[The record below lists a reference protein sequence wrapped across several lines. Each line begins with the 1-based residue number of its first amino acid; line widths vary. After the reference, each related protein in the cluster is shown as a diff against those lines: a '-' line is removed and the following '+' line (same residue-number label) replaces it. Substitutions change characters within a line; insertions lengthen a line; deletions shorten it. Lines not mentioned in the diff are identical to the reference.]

1 MTRMNE
7 YWPVELFARVRMEE
21 VGAGL
26 ERVADV
32 ANMMGEC
39 HTAKNSSYADNNSTN
54 KGTHV
59 RFTDDILSWN
69 WRFLSE
75 SACDETIKAE

>member
-1 MTRMNE
+1 
-7 YWPVELFARVRMEE
+7 MEE

-39 HTAKNSSYADNNSTN
+39 HTAKNASFADNKAAN
-54 KGTHV
+54 KVTREIINRDV
-59 RFTDDILSWN
+59 LYREKL
-69 WRFLSE
+69 
-75 SACDETIKAE
+75 

>member
-1 MTRMNE
+1 MSISDFG
-7 YWPVELFARVRMEE
+7 LRMEE

-39 HTAKNSSYADNNSTN
+39 HTAKNASFADNKAAN
-54 KGTHV
+54 KVTREIITRDV
-59 RFTDDILSWN
+59 LYREYW
-69 WRFLSE
+69 
-75 SACDETIKAE
+75 

>member
-1 MTRMNE
+1 
-7 YWPVELFARVRMEE
+7 MEE

-39 HTAKNSSYADNNSTN
+39 HTAKNSSYADNSTN
-54 KGTHV
+54 KV
-59 RFTDDILSWN
+59 ARVICTDNILFF
-69 WRFLSE
+69 R
-75 SACDETIKAE
+75 

>member
-1 MTRMNE
+1 M
-7 YWPVELFARVRMEE
+7 
-21 VGAGL
+21 GAGL

-59 RFTDDILSWN
+59 RFTDDILLRLKISN
-69 WRFLSE
+69 RKFL
-75 SACDETIKAE
+75 

>member
-1 MTRMNE
+1 
-7 YWPVELFARVRMEE
+7 MEE
-21 VGAGL
+21 VGARL

-54 KGTHV
+54 KVTHV
-59 RFTDDILSWN
+59 MFTDDV
-69 WRFLSE
+69 FL
-75 SACDETIKAE
+75 

>member
-1 MTRMNE
+1 
-7 YWPVELFARVRMEE
+7 MEE

-39 HTAKNSSYADNNSTN
+39 HTAKNSSYADNNSSSKVARGRYTEN
-54 KGTHV
+54 
-59 RFTDDILSWN
+59 I
-69 WRFLSE
+69 FLWE
-75 SACDETIKAE
+75 SCVWKNVEAK

>member
-1 MTRMNE
+1 MMRMNE
-7 YWPVELFARVRMEE
+7 LWAVDFFAHMKMEE

-39 HTAKNSSYADNNSTN
+39 HTAKNASYAGDNNSTN
-54 KGTHV
+54 KV
-59 RFTDDILSWN
+59 KFTEDI
-69 WRFLSE
+69 FLS
-75 SACDETIKAE
+75 DWIFLR